1 MPGPRCASAGL
12 SPCNSCN
19 SSLATSSADP
29 TRLGGGHAPASGRDA
44 TADGGPAL
52 ATADLG
58 GAEWADGEARQ
69 ARLGEAET

>member
-1 MPGPRCASAGL
+1 MGSKAICARCASAGL

-44 TADGGPAL
+44 TAL